1 MTIYNPYLFHTHN
14 KCTYIKNN
22 LINLQNQQPNP
33 NIDLAS
39 TESIWNE
46 SDLQTGGGHFWGQ
59 IFGSKCI
66 KRPF

>member
-46 SDLQTGGGHFWGQ
+46 SDLQTGG
-59 IFGSKCI
+59 
-66 KRPF
+66 PT